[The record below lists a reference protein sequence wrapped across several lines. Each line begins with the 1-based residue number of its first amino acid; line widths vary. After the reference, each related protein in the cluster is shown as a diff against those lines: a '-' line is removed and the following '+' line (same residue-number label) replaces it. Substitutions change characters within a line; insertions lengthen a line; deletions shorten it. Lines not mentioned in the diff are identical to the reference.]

1 VCVCVRVYVCLCVCV
16 CVCAR
21 AGVSL
26 SLCVCLLVCVYVCV
40 CVFVQQRINV
50 TFKENIRDDNDL
62 DHVLLSELYEWC
74 YNVSQCVAARSALYC
89 VIVTHNTTWL
99 PKFCHVYHVISIY
112 IDIYIYIYM
121 YMYMYIYIYIYID
134 R

>member
-1 VCVCVRVYVCLCVCV
+1 MCVCV
-16 CVCAR
+16 CLCACWCVFVTVC
-21 AGVSL
+21 VFV
-26 SLCVCLLVCVYVCV
+26 SLCVCVCV

-112 IDIYIYIYM
+112 IDIIVYIYICICIC
-121 YMYMYIYIYIYID
+121 IYIYIYI
-134 R
+134 